1 LRALKAVSLA
11 PAARRWLQSSPAARV
26 LHVFESTCNLVND
39 KGEILSLVTAAA
51 GNAPFAAIVV
61 PAKGGRQLS
70 FAVFVDAHSRVTL
83 HDRQLSVG
91 PLLLEWEDAAVW
103 QPRPRWQRL
112 RRRPPEWQRHL
123 PLLLTLLCHWP
134 AIADGTTPATI
145 MPSCQDAWQGAAALL
160 RQGVAAGDLEQ
171 CHAGAAGLAGL
182 GDGLTPAGDDF
193 LVGAM
198 TALWLRFPPADAA
211 RLAGVMA
218 QAAVPRTTLFSGAW
232 LQAAARGE
240 AAASWHLL
248 VEAFI
253 TDEATA
259 VRQAG
264 QRILQT
270 GHTSGAAALAGFL
283 SMMPVCADLCLE
295 AYLLKLL
302 GKAN

>member
-1 LRALKAVSLA
+1 
-11 PAARRWLQSSPAARV
+11 
-26 LHVFESTCNLVND
+26 
-39 KGEILSLVTAAA
+39 
-51 GNAPFAAIVV
+51 
-61 PAKGGRQLS
+61 
-70 FAVFVDAHSRVTL
+70 
-83 HDRQLSVG
+83 
-91 PLLLEWEDAAVW
+91 
-103 QPRPRWQRL
+103 
-112 RRRPPEWQRHL
+112 
-123 PLLLTLLCHWP
+123 
-134 AIADGTTPATI
+134 
-145 MPSCQDAWQGAAALL
+145 
-160 RQGVAAGDLEQ
+160 
-171 CHAGAAGLAGL
+171 
-182 GDGLTPAGDDF
+182 
-193 LVGAM
+193 
-198 TALWLRFPPADAA
+198 LRFPPADAA